1 MTLTWKDGAATLLT
15 GVVVLVFLATHES
28 WNVWL
33 VGSSTRWAAV
43 AVTLLGAAT
52 CALGSASDE
61 VASGREAS
69 TAVTLLS
76 AIGALSGVLAIVAI
90 ATGSLTALSLVVL
103 AIVALWLG
111 ATLRHVSHVVRAG
124 HRPLET

>member
-1 MTLTWKDGAATLLT
+1 MGLTWKDGAATVVT
-15 GVVVLVFLATHES
+15 GLVVLVFFAAHES

-61 VASGREAS
+61 LASGRDAS
-69 TAVTLLS
+69 IAVKVLS
-76 AIGALSGVLAIVAI
+76 AIGALTGVLALVAI
-90 ATGSLTALSLVVL
+90 ATASLAALSLVVL
-103 AIVALWLG
+103 GIVALWLG
-111 ATLRHVSHVVRAG
+111 ATLRHVSHVGRAG
-124 HRPLET
+124 HRPLAT